1 MTFEIEGQ
9 FVAQQILESLRQG
22 TVPKRYASQ
31 LMIGRTFWLD
41 ALDEDM
47 DFVANGASKIRFLS
61 APYGGGKSH
70 FFSAVE
76 QIATEK
82 HFLVANVEL
91 HSREAPLDRFEI
103 IFPKIMRNLTCSPN
117 TNILE
122 TIFNEW
128 INSSQLYDRQ
138 KINQEVRAISQSLD
152 FQAALRAFVERADS
166 LGSEDDEIKQS
177 VLGWLCG
184 DSMSPTLR
192 KYTRI
197 RNKIAI
203 TNVSE
208 IFGSFLRLVR
218 HSGFSGVVILLDEAE
233 AVTSLTQSRKRDEA
247 NQNIRKL
254 LDNADCHEG
263 LLIIFATTPS
273 FLEDE
278 KRGAKSYPALWDR
291 IRTVVRTP
299 KNTQPNKRTLIIE
312 LEPPGK
318 RELREATNL
327 VLRLH
332 SVAYDWSANNLFP
345 DELLDELMCK
355 YLSISSEIV
364 YRRFLR
370 TLIGVLDAL
379 EQDQDN
385 LKVDKLIEEIE
396 FDE

>member
-1 MTFEIEGQ
+1 MIEIEKP
-9 FVAQQILESLRQG
+9 FEAQQILESLRQG
-22 TVPKRYASQ
+22 TVPKRYAPR

-70 FFSAVE
+70 FLSAVE
-76 QIATEK
+76 RIATEK

-103 IFPKIMRNLTCSPN
+103 IFPKIMRNLTCGSD

-122 TIFNEW
+122 TIFSEW
-128 INSSQLYDRQ
+128 LYSSELYDRHT
-138 KINQEVRAISQSLD
+138 INQEIRAISQSLD
-152 FQAALRAFVERADS
+152 FQAVLRAFVERADS
-166 LGSEDDEIKQS
+166 LASEDDEIKQS

-184 DSMSPTLR
+184 DSISPTLR

-197 RNKIAI
+197 RNKISI

-218 HSGFSGVVILLDEAE
+218 HSGFSGVVLLLDEAE

-278 KRGAKSYPALWDR
+278 TRGAKSYPALWDR

-299 KNTQPNKRTLIIE
+299 KNAQPNKRTLIIE
-312 LEPPGK
+312 LEPPG
-318 RELREATNL
+318 RSELREATNL
-327 VLRLH
+327 VLKLH
-332 SVAYDWSANNLFP
+332 SVAYDWSAKNLLS
-345 DELLDELMCK
+345 DELLNEFIDK
-355 YLSISSEIV
+355 YLGIPSPTV

-370 TLIGVLDAL
+370 TLIAVLDAT

-385 LKVDKLIEEIE
+385 LNVDKLIKNVE
-396 FDE
+396 FDQ